1 MVKLKIEILGS
12 GCANCKR
19 LEENARA
26 AVAKTGKKAE
36 ILKVTDFGQIASYGV
51 MSTPALVIDG
61 KIKAEG
67 RIPSADEIAKML

>member
-1 MVKLKIEILGS
+1 LAETRIEILGS

-19 LEENARA
+19 LEENARM

-36 ILKVTDFGQIASYGV
+36 ILKVMDFSKIAAYGV

-67 RIPSADEIAKML
+67 RIPSVEEIIKML